1 MRTLVIGPHADDELF
16 GCGGTLLRRRSE
28 GHVVGWILMTDLSID
43 DGFSE
48 QNIIKRKEQIDIV
61 RSRLGINESNFF
73 NLNYRPA
80 YLDVEPLGN
89 LVERLSNVVREFQP
103 NEVLV
108 PYFGDVHSDHRVT
121 FEAASTSVKSFRH
134 PYVERVLAYE
144 TVSETDFG
152 INPAF
157 NNFKPNFFVN
167 INSELST
174 KLELLSNYESE
185 ILPAPFPRSL
195 ENVQA
200 LARFRGSQSGF
211 LHAEAYMS
219 LIQRIN

>member
-28 GHVVGWILMTDLSID
+28 GHVVEVWILMTDLSID

-152 INPAF
+152 INPAL
-157 NNFKPNFFVN
+157 
-167 INSELST
+167 IT
-174 KLELLSNYESE
+174 SNP
-185 ILPAPFPRSL
+185 I
-195 ENVQA
+195 
-200 LARFRGSQSGF
+200 F
-211 LHAEAYMS
+211 L
-219 LIQRIN
+219 